1 MARKT
6 RLIAA
11 AAVLAALYALP
22 AQAAPG
28 SGPPPEYRANP
39 QPPAVVVDRPASV
52 SEATT
57 APIRGSFGV
66 EEKGG
71 RAGPLDLCRYVE
83 LAHGRGYW
91 PYHREHIAGT
101 YWCFVYGSHMTYR
114 RTQTFWRVDPLCWR
128 ESHEN
133 HRIGGGVGLSWI
145 EIHSEVW
152 FGCHTPAWFDL
163 HDSLWMNVAY
173 NAWGNWAV
181 TDQNT

>member
-6 RLIAA
+6 RLIVS
-11 AAVLAALYALP
+11 AAVLAAALFAFP
-22 AQAAPG
+22 TQAATG
-28 SGPPPEYRANP
+28 GGVPPEYEANR

-57 APIRGSFGV
+57 AKIDGSFGV
-66 EEKGG
+66 EEKG
-71 RAGPLDLCRYVE
+71 RVGPLDLCRYVE
-83 LAHGRGYW
+83 VAHGRGYW

-133 HRIGGGVGLSWI
+133 HRIGGGLGLSWI

-152 FGCHTPAWFDL
+152 FACHTPSWFDF
-163 HDSLWMNVAY
+163 HDSLWMNIAY

-181 TDQNT
+181 TDHNT